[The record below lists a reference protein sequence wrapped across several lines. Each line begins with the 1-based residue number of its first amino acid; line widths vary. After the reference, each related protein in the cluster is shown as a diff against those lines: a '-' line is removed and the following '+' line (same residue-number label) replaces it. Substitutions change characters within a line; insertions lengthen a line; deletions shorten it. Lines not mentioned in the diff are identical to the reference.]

1 MKRRWS
7 WGCWS
12 HSQRR
17 GEKPVTSGV
26 RQSSVQM
33 KSGLRH
39 WGRNSLDYLEGCFL
53 HEQREVSAVE
63 AMLVTVHCLSS
74 FSGCLF
80 GKDFLFG
87 ANSAPYHAL
96 ADWSPESAGP
106 T

>member
-12 HSQRR
+12 HSQRK
-17 GEKPVTSGV
+17 GEKPATSGV

-39 WGRNSLDYLEGCFL
+39 WGRNFLDYLEGCFL

-80 GKDFLFG
+80 GNSKSEKRREDYKDCLG
-87 ANSAPYHAL
+87 WMGLDSGSL
-96 ADWSPESAGP
+96 E
-106 T
+106 